1 MSYPEFDDLEQAA
14 MDFCVKEFKA
24 LIGTDNSAENLL
36 CFLDGCSRFTKVL
49 DLNFECDSEDIDR
62 SKAALAARFKP
73 YRLAIHSLF
82 YDIMDL
88 DLSVVRASTLRFD
101 NGEPASIEVF
111 KLLRKCIRHHIQYG
125 MDMTLRR
132 MFVVASVLASSLGQS
147 EEVVAASEQLRA
159 SVIDYYK
166 SALLVYSSL
175 VNNCQMDRT
184 LFNQEL
190 SSIPTFESLAILS
203 SYSSELATQISF
215 KNNQGK

>member
-1 MSYPEFDDLEQAA
+1 MSYPEFSDQEKAT
-14 MDFCVKEFKA
+14 MDFCDKEFKA
-24 LIGTDNSAENLL
+24 LTGTDIKTENLL
-36 CFLDGCSRFTKVL
+36 YFLDGCSRFTKVL
-49 DLNFECDSEDIDR
+49 DLNFECDSEDIEQ

-88 DLSVVRASTLRFD
+88 DLSVVRASTLHFD
-101 NGEPASIEVF
+101 NGQPASIEVF
-111 KLLRKCIRHHIQYG
+111 NLLRKCMRNHIQYG

-132 MFVVASVLASSLGQS
+132 MFVVASVLASSLTQS
-147 EEVVAASEQLRA
+147 EEVVSASAQLRA

-166 SALLVYSSL
+166 SAVLVYSSL

-190 SSIPTFESLAILS
+190 SSIPTFASLAILS
-203 SYSSELATQISF
+203 SYRP
-215 KNNQGK
+215 